1 MFRGRGIRAAAVA
14 VSTGVLLAGAGI
26 VGTAHARP
34 LVPAEAGARS
44 WSASWSVNPPDVG
57 NASLRSTAS
66 AGRATIA
73 VGWTEWSPDGREVMA
88 APLAVHMENGSW
100 KKRDLPV
107 PAGSTGHM
115 EDLVMLGADDAW
127 AVGSTGA
134 PYLAHWDGGKWTQV
148 PAPSEERFGG
158 YLGVSASGPDNV
170 WAVGLGATADE
181 APRGVLLARYDG
193 RAWHS
198 VPLPADAAGPEG
210 WDRTW
215 MSGISVLGPDDVWI
229 TGVANRTVHW
239 DGHKWTRVSVPVAGD
254 EQIWFER
261 VRSNPV
267 HGTWAVGYAFKR
279 GSPRTPVA
287 LRWNGRAW
295 QRAALPQDD
304 WAQLLD
310 ITFTARG
317 PLGVG
322 YRTNLETGTDTGY
335 GLLLPVLPG
344 GKVRHLAVP
353 AGSFMFSSAAT
364 GPGGSG
370 LWVVGSRLSE
380 SMLLLEPFAATVPLP
395 PTS

>member
-1 MFRGRGIRAAAVA
+1 MVVLLTGAGV
-14 VSTGVLLAGAGI
+14 VSTAQ
-26 VGTAHARP
+26 ARP
-34 LVPAEAGARS
+34 LVPTEAGAQSWPAS
-44 WSASWSVNPPDVG
+44 WSANHPAVG
-57 NASLRSTAS
+57 NGSLRATAS
-66 AGRATIA
+66 AGGATIA
-73 VGWTEWSPDGREVMA
+73 AGWTEWSPDGRETVE

-107 PAGSTGHM
+107 PPGSTGRV
-115 EDLVMLGADDAW
+115 EDLTMLDAADAW

-134 PYLAHWDGGKWTQV
+134 PYLAHWDGDRWTQV
-148 PAPSEERFGG
+148 PAPAEHRFGG

-170 WAVGLGATADE
+170 WVVGVGPVTEDG
-181 APRGVLLARYDG
+181 PFGVLLARYDG
-193 RAWHS
+193 TAWRT

-229 TGVANRTVHW
+229 TGIANRTVHW
-239 DGHKWTRVSVPVAGD
+239 DGHGWTRVPVPLAGD
-254 EQIWFER
+254 EEMWFDR

-267 HGTWAVGYAFKR
+267 YGTWAVGYAFR
-279 GSPRTPVA
+279 PGSLRTPVA

-295 QRAALPQDD
+295 QRAALPKDNG
-304 WAQLLD
+304 AQLLD

-322 YRTNLETGTDTGY
+322 YWMNTEARTHTGY

-344 GKVRHLAVP
+344 VKARHLALP
-353 AGSFMFSSAAT
+353 AESFLFSSATT
-364 GPGGSG
+364 GPGGFG
-370 LWVVGSRLSE
+370 LWVVGIRATE
-380 SMLLLEPFAATVPLP
+380 SMLLEPFAATVPLP